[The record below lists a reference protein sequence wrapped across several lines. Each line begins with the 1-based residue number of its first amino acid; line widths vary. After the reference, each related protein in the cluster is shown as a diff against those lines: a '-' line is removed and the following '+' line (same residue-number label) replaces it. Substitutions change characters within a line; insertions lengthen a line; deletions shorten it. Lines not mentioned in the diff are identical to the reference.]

1 MDELKIIQHRGI
13 RVLITQ
19 QLADAYETD
28 SQVITNNFNRNKD
41 RYLENKHFI
50 CLIGDELRHFKTE
63 NQNDLSLK
71 GVSKLYLWTEKGAFL
86 HAKSLNTDVAWEVYD
101 RLVDS
106 YFNQPKAPVTI
117 MPPTPN
123 PIQELSPQLQFLINM
138 ELKLKE
144 QDAKFTAL
152 EDKADKQ
159 TEAIQTVKEAMIS
172 AGAEQDFN
180 MWVINS
186 IKKIAESGSFEGNQ
200 FRYQTV
206 WSESYKRLTDKA
218 RCNLDTLL
226 KNAKKRAEENGAT
239 KTQVKNISKLS
250 VISNNKRLK
259 ELYIASIREMMI
271 AYCVEVV

>member
-13 RVLITQ
+13 RVLTTQ
-19 QLADAYETD
+19 QLADAYKTD

-50 CLIGDELRHFKTE
+50 CSIGDELRHFKTE

-106 YFNQPKAPVTI
+106 YFNQPKVPVTI

-123 PIQELSPQLQFLINM
+123 PIQELSPQLQLLISM

-152 EDKADKQ
+152 
-159 TEAIQTVKEAMIS
+159 EAMIS

-250 VISNNKRLK
+250 VISNDKRLK
-259 ELYIASIREMMI
+259 ELYIASIKEMII

>member
-13 RVLITQ
+13 RVLTTQ

-41 RYLENKHFI
+41 RYLESKHYI
-50 CLIGDELRHFKTE
+50 CLTG
-63 NQNDLSLK
+63 
-71 GVSKLYLWTEKGAFL
+71 KGAFL

-106 YFNQPKAPVTI
+106 YFNQPKVPVTI

-144 QDAKFTAL
+144 RDAKFTAL

-226 KNAKKRAEENGAT
+226 RNAKKRAEENGAT
-239 KTQVKNISKLS
+239 KTQVKSISKLS